1 MNDRIK
7 PGSDAHLTGR
17 AAALVTDWLCGRFQH
32 VPTTRFA
39 ATAAPPT
46 SWRADTVSEREGCI
60 WSVTWRNGFRHKSQA
75 PYEADGLHVA
85 PTERVYAIDDIHG
98 RTDLMDALLERIS
111 ADISQADTERSP
123 RIIFMG
129 DYIDR

>member
-1 MNDRIK
+1 M
-7 PGSDAHLTGR
+7 
-17 AAALVTDWLCGRFQH
+17 
-32 VPTTRFA
+32 
-39 ATAAPPT
+39 
-46 SWRADTVSEREGCI
+46 
-60 WSVTWRNGFRHKSQA
+60 
-75 PYEADGLHVA
+75 A

-129 DYIDR
+129 DYIDRGNHSRQVLETLSDMADARYKILQQINVAWIFLREIMNAQC